1 MVIVCVSPSSTHT
14 SVFIDTFA
22 ERFLGTYIKA
32 RTHSHTNTPHQD
44 GLKMLIIPI
53 LLRVVILSLGSN
65 PFVK

>member
-32 RTHSHTNTPHQD
+32 RTHTNTPHQD
-44 GLKMLIIPI
+44 GLKMLIIPDVDHTHLVTYSHTFTRI
-53 LLRVVILSLGSN
+53 
-65 PFVK
+65 